1 MSLFAR
7 AEGNGAETL
16 VLLHGFGGTHHV
28 WDDIAPVLA
37 QSAAVLRYDLPG
49 HGGSLDYP
57 DAGTPKVAAQAIL
70 ADLAERGIARA
81 HFIGHSMGGAIASL
95 IAILQPQIVASLTLL
110 SPGGFGPDIN
120 HRLLTRYA
128 AARQRDQLEG
138 CLEAMYGW
146 YSLVPENAVADALRA
161 RAVPGQVEMLE
172 RMAGGMVR
180 DGKQGQLPLD
190 RLASLDARVRL
201 LWGGLDN
208 VLPFR
213 QTMGLPA
220 QIEVHALPDIGH
232 MLPHEARDEV
242 IALVRDTAGL

>member
-7 AEGNGAETL
+7 ALGSGSETL
-16 VLLHGFGGTHHV
+16 VFLHGFGGTHRI
-28 WDDIAPVLA
+28 WNEIAQALSGSASVL
-37 QSAAVLRYDLPG
+37 LYDLPG

-57 DAGTPKVAAQAIL
+57 DAGSAKTAAQAVL
-70 ADLAERGIARA
+70 ADLAARGIERA
-81 HFIGHSMGGAIASL
+81 HLVGHSMGGAIAAL
-95 IAILQPQIVASLTLL
+95 IGIFEPQRVASLTLL

-128 AARQRDQLEG
+128 AAQDKDSLSS

-146 YSLVPENAVADALRA
+146 YS
-161 RAVPGQVEMLE
+161 AVPDTAIDEALAARSATGQTEMLN
-172 RMAGGMVR
+172 RMASGMVR

-190 RLASLDARVRL
+190 RLAGIDAPVSI

-213 QTMGLPA
+213 QTEGLPA
-220 QIEVHALPDIGH
+220 RFRVQALPDIGH
-232 MLPHEARDEV
+232 MLPQEAPDAV
-242 IALVRDTAGL
+242 IELIRDTAGL

>member
-7 AEGNGAETL
+7 AEGSGSETL
-16 VLLHGFGGTHHV
+16 VFLHGFGGTHHV
-28 WDDIAPVLA
+28 WDDIAPSLA
-37 QSAAVLRYDLPG
+37 QTATVLRYDLPG

-57 DAGTPKVAAQAIL
+57 DAGAPKVAAQAVL
-70 ADLAERGIARA
+70 ADLAQRGTSRA

-95 IAILQPQIVASLTLL
+95 IAILEPQIVASLTLL

-120 HRLLTRYA
+120 HRLLTRYSR
-128 AARQRDQLEG
+128 ARERHQLEP

-146 YSLVPENAVADALRA
+146 YSAVPESAIADALQA
-161 RAVPGQVEMLE
+161 RSVPGQVEMLE
-172 RMAGGMVR
+172 RMAAGMVR

-190 RLASLDARVRL
+190 RLASLDAKVRL

-213 QTMGLPA
+213 QTNDLPA
-220 QIEVHALPDIGH
+220 RFEVHALPDIGH
-232 MLPHEARDEV
+232 MLPHEACDQV
-242 IALVRDTAGL
+242 IALVRDAARL

>member
-7 AEGNGAETL
+7 AEGAGAETL
-16 VLLHGFGGTHHV
+16 VFLHGFGGTHHV
-28 WDDIAPVLA
+28 WNDIAPVLA
-37 QSAAVLRYDLPG
+37 QSATVLRYDLPG
-49 HGGSLDYP
+49 HGGSLNYL
-57 DAGTPKVAAQAIL
+57 DAGAPKVAAQAVL
-70 ADLAERGIARA
+70 VDLAKRNVSRA

-95 IAILQPQIVASLTLL
+95 IAILQPQVVASLTLL

-128 AARQRDQLEG
+128 AARERAQLEP

-146 YSLVPENAVADALRA
+146 YSTVPETAIADALQA

-172 RMAGGMVR
+172 RMAAGMVR
-180 DGKQGQLPLD
+180 DGKQGQLPLE
-190 RLASLDARVRL
+190 RLASLDAKVRL

-213 QTMGLPA
+213 QTSDLPA
-220 QIEVHALPDIGH
+220 QFEVRALPDIGH
-232 MLPHEARDEV
+232 MLPHEARDQV
-242 IALVRDTAGL
+242 IALVYDAIRL